1 MSLRRG
7 DISFEELEPLGLF
20 SSKGSDNILEGWV
33 IGLADG
39 ELWCQHWIV
48 ELLEEYKVC
57 TLFLLLRWLWLIS
70 STSGCIRKEFAFV
83 SSSFDTDDMIDS
95 TLLKYLPCYWGVEAC
110 RYHKAKLTPTAFQD
124 RGFESLDDHNLRDL
138 PCKTTEIFL

>member
-1 MSLRRG
+1 LRRG
-7 DISFEELEPLGLF
+7 DISLEELKPLGLF
-20 SSKGSDNILEGWV
+20 SSKGSDDILEGWV

-39 ELWCQHWIV
+39 EFCCQDWIV